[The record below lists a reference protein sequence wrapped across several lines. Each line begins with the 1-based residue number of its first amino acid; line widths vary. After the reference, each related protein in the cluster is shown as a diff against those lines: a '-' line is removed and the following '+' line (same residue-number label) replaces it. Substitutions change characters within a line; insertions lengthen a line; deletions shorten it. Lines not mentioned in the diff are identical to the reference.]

1 MKTDQNLVPE
11 TGQTALSQPI
21 NVLTLSP
28 KGQTVKIIATP
39 EQKTALAPQIA
50 IQSVEM
56 LEAVLLV
63 KKWHKDGV
71 RVSGPLKAKV
81 VQECVVTLEPV
92 EELIE
97 TEINAVFIPSTSKL
111 AKPATAGDA
120 GEVLIDPEGDDL
132 PELFE
137 PPFLDIGDIVSEF
150 LVLALDPYPKAPCAD
165 EVKAK
170 AGIKSEDEVAQNK
183 ADSAENPFAA
193 LAKIRD
199 KL

>member
-1 MKTDQNLVPE
+1 MTNDQNLIPAS
-11 TGQTALSQPI
+11 GQTALSHPI

-28 KGQTVKIIATP
+28 KGLTVKINATP
-39 EQKTALAPQIA
+39 EQRSQLAPQIA

-92 EELIE
+92 EEIIDS
-97 TEINAVFIPSTSKL
+97 EINAVFIPSTSKL
-111 AKPATAGDA
+111 AKPATTGEA

-150 LVLALDPYPKAPCAD
+150 LVLALDPYPKAPGTD
-165 EVKAK
+165 DLKSQS
-170 AGIKSEDEVAQNK
+170 GIKSEEEVANNED
-183 ADSAENPFAA
+183 DSAVNPFAA